1 MKTHN
6 AFLYHCL
13 NCGNVIH
20 SERQERPPRC
30 CDHEMVMAAAETIY
44 DGEDAM
50 PEETGS
56 VPCEMADPAVKPR

>member
-13 NCGNVIH
+13 NCGNVVH
-20 SERQERPPRC
+20 SERKVRAPKC

-44 DGEDAM
+44 DREEAH
-50 PEETGS
+50 PEEPARLHG
-56 VPCEMADPAVKPR
+56 EMADPVAKPR

>member
-20 SERQERPPRC
+20 SERQTRPPCC
-30 CDHEMVMAAAETIY
+30 CDHEMVIAAAETIF
-44 DGEDAM
+44 DREDAALLE
-50 PEETGS
+50 PAG
-56 VPCEMADPAVKPR
+56 VRCEMAAPAADRK

>member
-20 SERQERPPRC
+20 CEREASPPHC
-30 CDHEMVMAAAETIY
+30 CDHEMVMAAAETIF
-44 DGEDAM
+44 EREEAA
-50 PEETGS
+50 PEESGG
-56 VPCEMADPAVKPR
+56 VHCETAGPALKPR